1 MDRFVLDDGELALG
15 DSHLRFQGQIALP
28 SSASEL
34 SATGTLN
41 LSDLAHL
48 PWVTL
53 KQSAAWQLQG
63 QTKLQCAF
71 RGRLEDWRGAEIV
84 GTATAERIMARGLPI
99 EALRMEWQQQSG
111 KLAVRIPQ
119 ATVGGGRVT
128 ANFFARPQPEPA
140 SYLIE
145 TDVTAVDLANLA
157 ASIPLWKERQIH
169 GSASVHTSLLGTWG
183 DPSSLR
189 GDGWIHMSGEQLGEL
204 PLLDRLFRGVFGAL
218 ADRLGFAYLRK
229 ARMTKFAGQWRL
241 AQQRIW
247 TEDLQLS
254 GAAGAEP
261 IVILIHGSV
270 GLDTTLD
277 LTIEP
282 DLPAQLVVE
291 APDTSTVSRTIVKVM
306 GGAERLRR
314 MVGRHH
320 LGGTIEKPQYKFEF
334 NLPSGVGQL
343 LESVR

>member
-1 MDRFVLDDGELALG
+1 M
-15 DSHLRFQGQIALP
+15 
-28 SSASEL
+28 
-34 SATGTLN
+34 
-41 LSDLAHL
+41 
-48 PWVTL
+48 
-53 KQSAAWQLQG
+53 
-63 QTKLQCAF
+63 
-71 RGRLEDWRGAEIV
+71 
-84 GTATAERIMARGLPI
+84 GTATAEQMMVRGLPL

-111 KLAVRIPQ
+111 KVAIRIPQ
-119 ATVGGGRVT
+119 ATVGGGRMT
-128 ANFFARPQPEPA
+128 ANFFVRPQPEPA

-157 ASIPLWKERQIH
+157 ASVPSWKERQIR
-169 GSASVHTSLLGTWG
+169 GSASAHASLVGTWG
-183 DPSSLR
+183 EPGSLR

-218 ADRLGFAYLRK
+218 ADRLGLMDLRK
-229 ARMTKFAGQWRL
+229 ARMTKFAGQWRF

-254 GAAGAEP
+254 GVAGPEP
-261 IVILIHGSV
+261 IIILIHGSV
-270 GLDTTLD
+270 GLDKTLD

-282 DLPAQLVVE
+282 ELPAQLVVE
-291 APDTSTVSRTIVKVM
+291 APNTSTVSRTIVKVM

-320 LGGTIEKPQYKFEF
+320 LGGTIDKPQYKFEF
-334 NLPSGVGQL
+334 NLPSGLEQL